1 MERLGQFLTIL
12 LKNRLAR
19 SVIAQELAVVAMEAK
34 GIQIITSSDQNPTE
48 SDDPAKVPMRQMA
61 GVFSQ
66 YENKG

>member
-1 MERLGQFLTIL
+1 M
-12 LKNRLAR
+12 
-19 SVIAQELAVVAMEAK
+19 IAQELAVVAMEAK

-48 SDDPAKVPMRQMA
+48 SDNPAKVAMRQMA